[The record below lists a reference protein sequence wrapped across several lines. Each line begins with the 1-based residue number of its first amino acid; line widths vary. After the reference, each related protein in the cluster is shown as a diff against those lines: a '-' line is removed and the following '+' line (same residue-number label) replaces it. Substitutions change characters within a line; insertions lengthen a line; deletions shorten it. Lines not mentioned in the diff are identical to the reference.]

1 MSAIDLARAELA
13 GAATVAEKHAAVL
26 RAIRRA
32 RLAGGAPLERRRDVA
47 VLWRYLDRLAR
58 AERARRGWRA
68 AAGRSVAGA
77 AAEGGE
83 ALARALAGTEA
94 QAMATRGTI
103 TIAAAR
109 PRENGAIGYF
119 EATIEA
125 EIYGAFAAH
134 AHARFTAAG
143 EVATPDPDSWGITH
157 VATGRAFGFAC
168 APEVARAVARRASAL
183 PGVDALTALEDWQG
197 AEGDRYA
204 DLLLAIIRE
213 ELAITREKRD
223 AAALA
228 KGAR

>member
-1 MSAIDLARAELA
+1 ME
-13 GAATVAEKHAAVL
+13 
-26 RAIRRA
+26 
-32 RLAGGAPLERRRDVA
+32 
-47 VLWRYLDRLAR
+47 W
-58 AERARRGWRA
+58 
-68 AAGRSVAGA
+68 
-77 AAEGGE
+77 GE
-83 ALARALAGTEA
+83 V
-94 QAMATRGTI
+94 
-103 TIAAAR
+103 TIAYEDGR
-109 PRENGAIGYF
+109 GVVRHE
-119 EATIEA
+119 TIPA
-125 EIYGAFAAH
+125 QIYGAFAAH
-134 AHARFTAAG
+134 PAPVFAEDGTATAPPG
-143 EVATPDPDSWGITH
+143 DVWQVSH